1 MYGDQMC
8 QEPLFSYSYGAVFVI
23 ASSMPESNTLIQ
35 NARPMKTIRD
45 PKYNNHVLF
54 LSFGKCIWLIEALTA
69 FLVVE
74 GTIIRCAA
82 FMRKLPW

>member
-1 MYGDQMC
+1 MESHKFFRKLLKIKKSFKIMYGDQMC
-8 QEPLFSYSYGAVFVI
+8 QEPLFSYSYVAVFVI

-54 LSFGKCIWLIEALTA
+54 LPFGKCI
-69 FLVVE
+69 
-74 GTIIRCAA
+74 
-82 FMRKLPW
+82 

>member
-1 MYGDQMC
+1 MC
-8 QEPLFSYSYGAVFVI
+8 QEPLFSYSYVAVFVI

-54 LSFGKCIWLIEALTA
+54 LSFGKCI
-69 FLVVE
+69 
-74 GTIIRCAA
+74 
-82 FMRKLPW
+82 